1 MLAIRPAVRGGNG
14 GAPSGAR
21 IATVAPAADA
31 AQRAQPPSPPPLSIM
46 KPAQA
51 VGATEPSSGQTEA
64 DATKEA
70 LAASLAEIIL
80 NVLSTRKFAARAP
93 A

>member
-1 MLAIRPAVRGGNG
+1 MLAIRPAARRANG
-14 GAPSGAR
+14 SAAAGAR

-31 AQRAQPPSPPPLSIM
+31 TQRAQPPSPPPLSIM

-51 VGATEPSSGQTEA
+51 VGATEPSSAKTEA
-64 DATKEA
+64 DAAKEA